1 MKHLTTSAIALSFAV
16 LGFANGAQAQEAKK
30 LFFEGDIVT
39 HALAGQQGPFC
50 LLKNQY
56 KRGEAV
62 AFRIRVMMPDG
73 KVADANAL
81 KSVQVE
87 LGNGTK
93 LPARYGGHGMP
104 PTDFFWSLFWTVPDD
119 FPTGSLG
126 YKSSP
131 PCRTAAPRN
140 GSRSTATV
148 RSSPSSRERPQW
160 RPRVLSRFLRL
171 HGWEPASIQ
180 WTKAGFR
187 PLEAQECARKQRAA
201 SHPIQA
207 QRGTS

>member
-126 YKSSP
+126 YKVVATMQDGSTQEWKPFNRDSTLLTVIAGTP
-131 PCRTAAPRN
+131 TMAAPR
-140 GSRSTATV
+140 
-148 RSSPSSRERPQW
+148 PQ
-160 RPRVLSRFLRL
+160 
-171 HGWEPASIQ
+171 
-180 WTKAGFR
+180 
-187 PLEAQECARKQRAA
+187 
-201 SHPIQA
+201 
-207 QRGTS
+207 